1 MYECHDWC
9 RIAYRGVR
17 CMRRARVDKTDRS
30 VYLCRYYYTWV
41 FYESFSWIHTWS
53 KHRMGEE
60 ESILN
65 SALGSPVSSMGNSGG
80 VKWKGIT
87 RNDIR

>member
-1 MYECHDWC
+1 
-9 RIAYRGVR
+9 
-17 CMRRARVDKTDRS
+17 
-30 VYLCRYYYTWV
+30 
-41 FYESFSWIHTWS
+41 
-53 KHRMGEE
+53 MGEE